1 MKQNS
6 LLQYIILYVIVACV
20 ALAIAALARIFTV
33 SVGFDG
39 FTAFIIFIVALA
51 VQVAVYLSIHVVL
64 QNTMLP
70 WIGEWLSKIPYFRKK
85 IESRQVSVI
94 EEPIE
99 VVVEEIVKEDVIQ
112 EEEEEQ
118 EQEETVSESY
128 ELPRISEQPSLE
140 DIRQEQL
147 QNRTKEQ
154 EEKQNIALNYTRKS
168 FILYL
173 SDEHLDILCRNVL
186 MYINNQD
193 IEELKP
199 VKVKQLTA
207 VDLRHFGWNI
217 WNFYKPREQEGIASF
232 LKAVFP
238 DVFRET
244 EVKSIKRHLKDDE
257 LKGAIKIQEIID

>member
-20 ALAIAALARIFTV
+20 ALAIATLARMFTV
-33 SVGFDG
+33 SVGFDS
-39 FTAFIIFIVALA
+39 FTAFIVFIVALA
-51 VQVAVYLSIHVVL
+51 VQVVVYLSIHVIL

-70 WIGEWLSKIPYFRKK
+70 WIGKWLSKIPYFRKK
-85 IESRQVSVI
+85 IESRQVPIVEAEEPIAEITTEEPVIEESVI
-94 EEPIE
+94 EE
-99 VVVEEIVKEDVIQ
+99 EEIVPDM
-112 EEEEEQ
+112 
-118 EQEETVSESY
+118 
-128 ELPRISEQPSLE
+128 PEQPSLE
-140 DIRQEQL
+140 DIRKEQL
-147 QNRTKEQ
+147 QNRTNEQ

-186 MYINNQD
+186 LYIANAD
-193 IEELKP
+193 MGELKP
-199 VKVKQLTA
+199 VKVKELTA

-217 WNFYKPREQEGIASF
+217 WNFFKPRGQDEIASF
-232 LKAVFP
+232 LKTVFP

-257 LKGAIKIQEIID
+257 LKGVIKIQESFTE